1 MKKNASVISIAY
13 FTFLLLCVLSEGLTG
28 ISSGVMYYLAF
39 ILPFFAVILFTDR
52 EIPKIGEFSWKVG
65 KGKLFLPTVFPTV
78 LVISLLS
85 AVTALVIS
93 LFGVA
98 SPVRDLGDN
107 LIFALL
113 HFALLPSILEELL
126 FRYLPMRYIAPYSKR
141 YAVIFSS
148 IFFSLAHHSFFSIP
162 YAFFAGAVFMML
174 NLLCD
179 SCLPS
184 IILHF
189 VNNAVS
195 VVWMM
200 YFGEKYSGFVLLA
213 VLAVP
218 SVISLPCLF
227 KLRGSYAEG
236 LSDIFLDKGER
247 GSAAPMIFAALVAV
261 IAAFVEIAV

>member
-1 MKKNASVISIAY
+1 
-13 FTFLLLCVLSEGLTG
+13 
-28 ISSGVMYYLAF
+28 
-39 ILPFFAVILFTDR
+39 
-52 EIPKIGEFSWKVG
+52 
-65 KGKLFLPTVFPTV
+65 
-78 LVISLLS
+78 
-85 AVTALVIS
+85 
-93 LFGVA
+93 
-98 SPVRDLGDN
+98 
-107 LIFALL
+107 
-113 HFALLPSILEELL
+113 
-126 FRYLPMRYIAPYSKR
+126 
-141 YAVIFSS
+141 
-148 IFFSLAHHSFFSIP
+148 
-162 YAFFAGAVFMML
+162 MML